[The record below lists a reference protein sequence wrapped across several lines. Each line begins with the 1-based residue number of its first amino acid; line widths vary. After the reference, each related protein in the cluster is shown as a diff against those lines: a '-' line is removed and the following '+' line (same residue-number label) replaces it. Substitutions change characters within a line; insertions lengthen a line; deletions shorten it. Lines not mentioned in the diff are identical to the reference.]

1 MVAVNQLFR
10 IYIESDFDFFLPRQ
24 GLIPFRAGDN
34 RRFTAA
40 RLAKT
45 LAEVDLDS
53 QDIAFNGHLD
63 IFHVVSFLSR

>member
-1 MVAVNQLFR
+1 MVAVNQLFC
-10 IYIESDFDFFLPRQ
+10 IYIESDLDFFLPRQ
-24 GLIPFRAGDN
+24 GLIPFRTGDN
-34 RRFTAA
+34 RRFAAA

-45 LAEVDLDS
+45 LADVNLDS